1 MVGVA
6 EGGLVRVSVGS
17 SPARERVEVAGG
29 ATVAVAGGDVVLR
42 VAVTDGT
49 RRT

>member
-6 EGGLVRVSVGS
+6 EGGLVMVSVGS
-17 SPARERVEVAGG
+17 SPGSVCVEVTEG
-29 ATVAVAGGDVVLR
+29 ATVAVAGGDVALR